1 MISLSQCIDLADL
14 GSDELLIGV
23 APSARHYSLLA
34 GYALNLDRGVGAVR
48 ELIRSDLACYID
60 LGAKA
65 RAADLLLIL
74 RLFLSD
80 YPEASESHGQE
91 VNRTVNYLDIAKW
104 LSPNWQKFPL
114 LMDTVFESRIRE
126 SLDFKRLN

>member
-1 MISLSQCIDLADL
+1 MISLSRCIDLADL
-14 GSDELLIGV
+14 DPKELLVGV

-34 GYALNLDRGVGAVR
+34 GYVLNLDRGVGAVR
-48 ELIRSDLACYID
+48 DLIRSDLAGYID

-80 YPEASESHGQE
+80 YPEASESHEQE
-91 VNRTVNYLDIAKW
+91 VGRAYNYFDITKW
-104 LSPNWQKFPL
+104 LSPHWQNLPL
-114 LMDTVFESRIRE
+114 LMDGLFEPEITRPFE
-126 SLDFKRLN
+126 FKN